1 MGSERHQSG
10 VTFLKAGE
18 GYEDE
23 SVSPLETYDVE
34 NISDADDEDGA
45 IEVKREDAERL
56 ALEKDGGEVRKL
68 VDPLLPN
75 KEEVDQHWV
84 RGHFP

>member
-1 MGSERHQSG
+1 M
-10 VTFLKAGE
+10 KAGE
-18 GYEDE
+18 GYEE
-23 SVSPLETYDVE
+23 KSVSPLETYDVG

-45 IEVKREDAERL
+45 IELEGEDAKRL

-75 KEEVDQHWV
+75 KGSGPALGKGTFSIRKLV
-84 RGHFP
+84 